1 MTRYLFA
8 LTTLVLACGPSSSE
22 IKAAKTARYTCD
34 FDPVF
39 NAVIEVVKEETPP
52 LGETDPERGV
62 VMSQFRWHSSSGM
75 RKEAGAAELDQG
87 DVGFVLVVAL
97 VKDDAGFG
105 IRTFPKVFSQ
115 APDTPRGREMSRDD
129 ANWPGWADGKAD
141 KVQLA
146 IHQKLSSCAAKRP

>member
-1 MTRYLFA
+1 MIRSLLLA
-8 LTTLVLACGPSSSE
+8 AATLAACGPSSAE
-22 IKAAKTARYTCD
+22 IKQARTARYTCE
-34 FDPVF
+34 FDQVF
-39 NAVIEVVKEETPP
+39 KAMIEVVKEETPP

-62 VMSQFRWHSSSGM
+62 VMSDFRWHSSSGM
-75 RKEAGAAELDQG
+75 RKEAGATQVEQG
-87 DVGFVLVVAL
+87 DVGFVLVVAA

-115 APDTPRGREMSRDD
+115 SPDTPRGRELSRDD

-146 IHQKLSSCAAKRP
+146 IHQKLSGCAARSP